1 MIRLAR
7 DTDLPVL
14 QDIERAAG
22 EPFRAHDMAAV
33 ADDQPPT
40 IAELTEFHK
49 DGRCWVVTD
58 DADHDTDRPIGYLLG
73 AVIDGHAHVEQ
84 VSVHP
89 GHWRR
94 GHGRRLIDTLAAWAA
109 DRGLAGLTLT
119 TFADIPWNAP
129 YYERL
134 GFRVLAED
142 ELTDGLRQVRAHE
155 AERGLDAW
163 PRVTMRRG

>member
-22 EPFRAHDMAAV
+22 APFRDHDMAAI

-40 IAELTEFHK
+40 IAELTEFQR

-58 DADHDTDRPIGYLLG
+58 EQDRPIAYLLG
-73 AVIDGHAHVEQ
+73 AIIDGHAHIEQ

-89 GHWRR
+89 GHSHQ
-94 GHGRRLIDTLAAWAA
+94 GHGRRLIDTLSAWAA

-134 GFRVLAED
+134 GFRVLTDD

-155 AERGLDAW
+155 AARGLDTW
-163 PRVTMRRG
+163 PRVAMRRG

>member
-7 DTDLPVL
+7 AADLPVL

-22 EPFRAHDMAAV
+22 APFRDHDMAAI
-33 ADDQPPT
+33 ADDEPPT
-40 IAELTEFHK
+40 IAELTEYHR

-58 DADHDTDRPIGYLLG
+58 PDDHPIGYLLG
-73 AVIDGHAHVEQ
+73 AVVDNAAHVEQ

-94 GHGRRLIDTLAAWAA
+94 GHGRRLIDTLGEWAA
-109 DRGLAGLTLT
+109 ERGLDGLTLT

-142 ELTDGLRQVRAHE
+142 ELTGGLRQVRAQE

-163 PRVTMRRG
+163 PRVTMRRD

>member
-1 MIRLAR
+1 MIRPAR
-7 DTDLPVL
+7 AADLPVL

-22 EPFRAHDMAAV
+22 EPFRAHHMAVV
-33 ADDQPPT
+33 ADGQPPT
-40 IAELTEFHK
+40 IAELKEFQK

-58 DADHDTDRPIGYLLG
+58 DEDRPIGYLLG
-73 AVIDGHAHVEQ
+73 AVIDGHAHVDQ

-89 GHWRR
+89 GHWRH
-94 GHGRRLIDTLAAWAA
+94 GHGRRLIDTLGAWAT
-109 DRGLAGLTLT
+109 DRDLAGLTLT

-134 GFRVLAED
+134 GFRVLADD

>member
-7 DTDLPVL
+7 ATDLPVL

-22 EPFRAHDMAAV
+22 APFRDHAMAAI

-40 IAELTEFHK
+40 IAELTEYQQ

-58 DADHDTDRPIGYLLG
+58 TEDHPIGYLLG
-73 AVIDGHAHVEQ
+73 AVVDGHAHVEQ

-89 GHWRR
+89 GHS
-94 GHGRRLIDTLAAWAA
+94 GHAHGRRLIDTLDAWAT

-129 YYERL
+129 YYQRL
-134 GFRVLAED
+134 GFRVLAD
-142 ELTDGLRQVRAHE
+142 HELTPGLRQVRAHE

-163 PRVTMRRG
+163 PRVTMRRD